1 MNSNVLG
8 HPIHVINKQKI
19 WGLQVNVRRM
29 DRRKGSKK
37 HKNVKKIKLTPDTG
51 FIVNKLI
58 SLIKEIVML
67 STLQLC
73 DKHTLYTSKK
83 TFYFYT

>member
-1 MNSNVLG
+1 M
-8 HPIHVINKQKI
+8 
-19 WGLQVNVRRM
+19 
-29 DRRKGSKK
+29 
-37 HKNVKKIKLTPDTG
+37 KLTPDTG

-58 SLIKEIVML
+58 SLLKEIVML

-83 TFYFYT
+83 TFYFYK